1 MEHRIVFTDRV
12 YLENLEDYEYENVK
26 SVVFPI
32 FDKVLSD
39 NGWNKDFFEGKNVAV
54 KPNLLHKTGVEKC
67 VTTHPSYTRAAC
79 EYFSGLGACVVVCD
93 SPGGLYNKS
102 LVEGVAKETGTL
114 EATNLGGGSFNEDYG
129 FEMRSNHEYSRFS
142 FNIINPL
149 VKADV
154 IVNLARLKTHALCE
168 MTAAVKNMFGS
179 VPGLQKPELHYRHPE
194 LEGFSRMLV
203 ELSRVVSP
211 AITILD
217 AIDCMEGNGPTGGS
231 VRHLGLTM
239 AARNLYEQDA
249 YASSLIG
256 LAPEN
261 VAMLRCAREMGL
273 YNPDELELAGDTV
286 GQAAPS
292 FVLPDSA
299 GVDFAGMLPGFMR
312 GPASKFLKRIFRVLP
327 RVNRAK
333 CVGCGK
339 CAESCP
345 PHIIRMENG
354 KAKFTDKGCI
364 SCLCCQEMCP
374 AHAISVRR
382 MIKL

>member
-1 MEHRIVFTDRV
+1 MGIVSVCRV
-12 YLENLEDYEYENVK
+12 EAYEEQALDLAVERH
-26 SVVFPI
+26 
-32 FDKVLSD
+32 FDHIRAEELIRPGMRVLI
-39 NGWNKDFFEGKNVAV
+39 
-54 KPNLLHKTGVEKC
+54 KPNLVAGRKPETA
-67 VTTHPSYTRAAC
+67 VTTRAEVIA
-79 EYFSGLGACVVVCD
+79 AVCRKLRKMGITEIVIAD
-93 SPGGLYNKS
+93 SPGGPYTPAALNAIYSVSGLKTLAS
-102 LVEGVAKETGTL
+102 LATL
-114 EATNLGGGSFNEDYG
+114 NQNVGWKLVSCPEDY
-129 FEMRSNHEYSRFS
+129 ENRW
-142 FNIINPL
+142 FNIIEPVL
-149 VKADV
+149 EADIV
-154 IVNLARLKTHALCE
+154 INIAKLKTHS
-168 MTAAVKNMFGS
+168 MTMLSAGIKNLFGC

-256 LAPEN
+256 LAPQN

-273 YNPDELELAGDTV
+273 YHPDELEIVGDEAG
-286 GQAAPS
+286 AASPS

-299 GVDFAGMLPGFMR
+299 GVDFAGKLPGFMQ
-312 GPASKFLKRIFRVLP
+312 GPASRLLRRIFRVLP
-327 RVNRAK
+327 KVNRAK